1 MFHGLTLRDGGG
13 EERESEWE
21 RQEEEKERETY
32 ARSVNRQIT
41 SWQND
46 ETNLQ
51 HHKYKGSLTV
61 LYLTPVTFIFKEK
74 GGGGE
79 QKLEANK
86 IPDSKRSM
94 QSYNIV

>member
-1 MFHGLTLRDGGG
+1 MFHGLTLRGGGG

-21 RQEEEKERETY
+21 REEERERETY

-46 ETNLQ
+46 ETNL

-61 LYLTPVTFIFKEK
+61 LYLTPVTFIFKENG

-79 QKLEANK
+79 QKLEANI